1 MNVDD
6 GFIMRSWRSCLFFN
20 VISHEDFT
28 SLSIVSNQKYSLLNG
43 IPVCVL
49 LLLAQVAA
57 IGWFQDLWFGGG
69 REFVRG
75 PQRVQGRALLPP
87 GNSGGLRNYRHSF
100 ERQF

>member
-6 GFIMRSWRSCLFFN
+6 GLIMRSWRSCLFFN

-69 REFVRG
+69 
-75 PQRVQGRALLPP
+75 A
-87 GNSGGLRNYRHSF
+87 
-100 ERQF
+100 